1 MEGPSKALLGMELEE
16 PVLGVFGIANKMK
29 TVRSYVGER
38 KVYAGVVDEDAGAGE
53 GVDAG
58 VVGPLH
64 QCH

>member
-1 MEGPSKALLGMELEE
+1 M
-16 PVLGVFGIANKMK
+16 LGVFGIANKMK
-29 TVRSYVGER
+29 TMRSYVGER